1 MEPEEM
7 DVVELLADV
16 PVDPSW
22 RVPQKDAQA
31 RESIATLTRGQRGM
45 VIHRHDETPPT
56 FDVEFVDP
64 ASLEPLVLATLPGAQ
79 LRVVERDTLAI
90 E

>member
-7 DVVELLADV
+7 DVVELLEDV
-16 PVDPSW
+16 AVDPSW
-22 RVPQKDAQA
+22 RVKDVK
-31 RESIATLTRGQRGM
+31 ELEPIATLAKGQRGM
-45 VIHRHDETPPT
+45 VVHRRDENPPT
-56 FDVEFVDP
+56 YDVEFVDS
-64 ASLEPLVLATLPGAQ
+64 ASLEPIVLATLPGAQ

>member
-7 DVVELLADV
+7 DVVELLAEV
-16 PVDPSW
+16 AVDPAW
-22 RVPQKDAQA
+22 RVREKD
-31 RESIATLTRGQRGM
+31 SLATLAKGQRGM
-45 VIHRHDETPPT
+45 VVHRRDENPPT
-56 FDVEFVDP
+56 YDVEFVDP
-64 ASLEPLVLATLPGAQ
+64 ASLDPIVLATLPGAQ

>member
-16 PVDPSW
+16 AVEPAW
-22 RVPQKDAQA
+22 RVREKD
-31 RESIATLTRGQRGM
+31 TLTTLAKGQRGM
-45 VIHRHDETPPT
+45 VVHRRDENPPT
-56 FDVEFVDP
+56 YDVEFVDP
-64 ASLEPLVLATLPGAQ
+64 ASLDPIVLATLPGAQ

>member
-7 DVVELLADV
+7 DVVELLEDV
-16 PVDPSW
+16 AVDPSW
-22 RVPQKDAQA
+22 RVKDVKEQ
-31 RESIATLTRGQRGM
+31 EPIATLAKGQRGM
-45 VIHRHDETPPT
+45 VVHRRDENPPT
-56 FDVEFVDP
+56 YDVEFVDP
-64 ASLEPLVLATLPGAQ
+64 ASLEPIVLATLPGAQ